1 MFENFA
7 HNLGISLE
15 LQAFTIIKEIKKIMI
30 HSRSGRGQR
39 ISKGG
44 GARFRILLCPTQGGP
59 NRVQGPGQGY
69 NGKFS
74 RGAQARPEGPRLRG
88 MGYRVYRMGYRNA

>member
-44 GARFRILLCPTQGGP
+44 GGEIP
-59 NRVQGPGQGY
+59 NIIVS
-69 NGKFS
+69 N
-74 RGAQARPEGPRLRG
+74 ATRPE
-88 MGYRVYRMGYRNA
+88 

>member
-44 GARFRILLCPTQGGP
+44 GRNFECCCVERNDARRVEIAQG
-59 NRVQGPGQGY
+59 
-69 NGKFS
+69 
-74 RGAQARPEGPRLRG
+74 
-88 MGYRVYRMGYRNA
+88 

>member
-44 GARFRILLCPTQGGP
+44 GEIP
-59 NRVQGPGQGY
+59 NIIVS
-69 NGKFS
+69 N
-74 RGAQARPEGPRLRG
+74 ATRPE
-88 MGYRVYRMGYRNA
+88 